1 MKTNFDYYLES
12 NADELSVTP
21 ALRTIILDA
30 RQALSELPGWE
41 KGFHV
46 FWLMGPFI
54 LLIERTPADVW
65 VSLIALTFLVRSVVK
80 RKGEWLQRFWVR
92 AGFAFW
98 LWCIFAGAV
107 SDFPAY
113 SIGEAV
119 VWCRFR
125 SLRWQRRS
133 GSRVTDVYFTRCFC
147 RLPWAL

>member
-80 RKGEWLQRFWVR
+80 RKGGVAAAFLGARWV
-92 AGFAFW
+92 
-98 LWCIFAGAV
+98 CILALV
-107 SDFPAY
+107 H
-113 SIGEAV
+113 I
-119 VWCRFR
+119 C
-125 SLRWQRRS
+125 RS
-133 GSRVTDVYFTRCFC
+133 GLGLSS
-147 RLPWAL
+147 LLNW